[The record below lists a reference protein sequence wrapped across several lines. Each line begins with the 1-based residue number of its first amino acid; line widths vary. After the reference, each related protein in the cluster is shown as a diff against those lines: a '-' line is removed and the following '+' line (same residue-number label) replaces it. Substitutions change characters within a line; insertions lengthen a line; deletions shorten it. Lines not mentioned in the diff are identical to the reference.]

1 MTDPQITDEKAEYQ
15 TDSRD
20 LDLFS
25 NAYGW
30 DLRSQHY
37 GEGKEIQ
44 FIQDSF
50 KTFKAFNYGSAWLFD
65 GKSKDVFKDTDPI
78 YFIYIDSLIT
88 GADAFLYGDDWKEWT
103 DQLLNNPVGVA
114 TFSEKANYLMSALL
128 WFEDDRGRTYRP
140 SGNVW
145 NIGGYLACD
154 SNILSFIQD
163 RLHTGGGM
171 VKFKEYAGRVKVK
184 AAGPVIWGNKQENL
198 NLGNV
203 RTFVIPKEIY
213 DYGNQ
218 VYAARVD
225 SRYLTHQTDLPG
237 GRQLSIF
244 ETEIKG
250 ESYTVVYTGQ
260 TGDLPTFSHLTG
272 AVLWSSWEAAHLQGT
287 ASPEIQMS
295 DLTNLLDE
303 KKRSR
308 IEKAFE
314 SIFNTSLEWN
324 NNKGGKEYKKILTRP
339 FSQVEFIGKGK
350 GATVRPTIN
359 QSYVK
364 SLQQIGQPGSQFVK
378 IPRQLIAASKKFD
391 NYSLNYFKYLAYL
404 VGLSGH
410 RSVYKP
416 LVKTVLVKYAGYSE
430 SQLKKITGKSEKS
443 NNDIYNLIHRLC
455 KSAVSVGLLKDYQLD
470 TRADRTAKNWKVWKV
485 RLTIGSLK
493 DLEGGLYDSQLSAG
507 LDVIT
512 LIMDW
517 IKGFSKTRKTAAEY
531 HKDLIRWI
539 DKLGTKEVYNI
550 FLNIQNR
557 TENTHP
563 GNLFDAFRLRATELG
578 HSIKDKQKTHQPLL
592 ADLLQN
598 ITKKA

>member
-1 MTDPQITDEKAEYQ
+1 MTDPQKTDETAR
-15 TDSRD
+15 DSRD

-25 NAYGW
+25 DAYGW

-50 KTFKAFNYGSAWLFD
+50 KTFKAFSYGSAWLFD
-65 GKSKDVFKDTDPI
+65 GKSKDGFKDTDPI

-88 GADAFLYGDDWKEWT
+88 GADAFLLGDDWKERT
-103 DQLLNNPVGVA
+103 DQLLNNPMGSSA
-114 TFSEKANYLMSALL
+114 FSEKADYLLSALL
-128 WFEDDRGRTYRP
+128 WFEDDKGRTYRP

-154 SNILSFIQD
+154 ENIFSFIQD

-171 VKFKEYAGRVKVK
+171 DKFKEYAGRVKVK
-184 AAGPVIWGNKQENL
+184 AADPVIWGNKQENL

-225 SRYLTHQTDLPG
+225 SRYLTHQTDLPD

-295 DLTNLLDE
+295 DLSKLLDE
-303 KKRSR
+303 KDRKR
-308 IEKAFE
+308 IEKTFE

-324 NNKGGKEYKKILTRP
+324 NNKGGKEYKRILTRP
-339 FSQVEFIGKGK
+339 FSQVEFTGKGK
-350 GATVRPTIN
+350 GASVRPTIN

-364 SLQQIGQPGSQFVK
+364 SLQQIGQPGSQFIK

-391 NYSLNYFKYLAYL
+391 NYTLNYFKYL
-404 VGLSGH
+404 VGLTGH
-410 RSVYKP
+410 RSAYKP
-416 LVKTVLVKYAGYSE
+416 LVKTVLIKYAGYPE
-430 SQLKKITGKSEKS
+430 KKLKKMPVTSEGDES
-443 NNDIYNLIHRLC
+443 IYDLIHSLC
-455 KSAVSVGLLKDYQLD
+455 KSAVNVGLLSDYRLD
-470 TRADRTAKNWKVWKV
+470 TRADRTVKNWKVWKV
-485 RLTIGSLK
+485 RQTLGSFK
-493 DLEGGLYDSQLSAG
+493 SLEGGLYDRQQSAG

-517 IKGFSKTRKTAAEY
+517 IAGFSSVRKSPGAI
-531 HKDLIRWI
+531 HKDLTRWI
-539 DKLGTKEVYNI
+539 DKLGTKEVYKI

-557 TENTHP
+557 TEKTHP
-563 GNLFDAFRLRATELG
+563 GNLFKLLKEKA
-578 HSIKDKQKTHQPLL
+578 KQSE
-592 ADLLQN
+592 
-598 ITKKA
+598 

>member
-1 MTDPQITDEKAEYQ
+1 MAESMMLNFVISKSK
-15 TDSRD
+15 TET

-44 FIQDSF
+44 FIQDKF
-50 KTFKAFNYGSAWLFD
+50 KTFKAFNYGSAWLTD
-65 GKSKDVFKDTDPI
+65 GKSKDGFKDTDPV

-88 GADAFLYGDDWKEWT
+88 GADAFLLGDVWKERT
-103 DQLLNNPVGVA
+103 DQLLNNPMGEA
-114 TFSEKANYLMSALL
+114 AFSEKADYLLSALL
-128 WFEDDRGRTYRP
+128 WLEDDKGRTYRP

-154 SNILSFIQD
+154 ENIFSFIQD
-163 RLHTGGGM
+163 RLHTGGGLD
-171 VKFKEYAGRVKVK
+171 KFKDLAGRVKV
-184 AAGPVIWGNKQENL
+184 AAADPVIWGNKQENL

-225 SRYLTHQTDLPG
+225 SRYLTHQTDLPD

-260 TGDLPTFSHLTG
+260 AGDLPTFSHLTG

-295 DLTNLLDE
+295 DLANLLDE

-324 NNKGGKEYKKILTRP
+324 NNKGGKEYKRILTRP
-339 FSQVEFIGKGK
+339 FSQVEFSGKGK
-350 GATVRPTIN
+350 GASVRPTIN
-359 QSYVK
+359 QAYVK
-364 SLQQIGQPGSQFVK
+364 SLQQIGQPGGQFIK

-391 NYSLNYFKYLAYL
+391 NYSLNYFKYL

-410 RSVYKP
+410 RSAYKP
-416 LVKTVLVKYAGYSE
+416 LVKTVLIKYAGYPE
-430 SQLKKITGKSEKS
+430 KKLKKMSVTGDDS
-443 NNDIYNLIHRLC
+443 IYDLIRSLC

-485 RLTIGSLK
+485 SQRLGSFK
-493 DLEGGLYDSQLSAG
+493 DLEGDLYDKQRSAG

-517 IKGFSKTRKTAAEY
+517 ISGFSNVKKSPGAI
-531 HKDLIRWI
+531 HKDLTRWI
-539 DKLGTKEVYNI
+539 DKLGTKEVYKI

-557 TENTHP
+557 TEKTHP
-563 GNLFDAFRLRATELG
+563 GHLFTLLK
-578 HSIKDKQKTHQPLL
+578 IKAKQSE
-592 ADLLQN
+592 
-598 ITKKA
+598 

>member
-154 SNILSFIQD
+154 ENIFSFVQD

-171 VKFKEYAGRVKVK
+171 DKFKDLADRVKVK
-184 AAGPVIWGNKQENL
+184 AADPVIWGNKQENL
-198 NLGNV
+198 NLTNARKLIV
-203 RTFVIPKEIY
+203 TKDLF
-213 DYGNQ
+213 DYSTRF
-218 VYAARVD
+218 YAARVD
-225 SRYLTHQTDLPG
+225 SRYLTHQTDLPD

-250 ESYTVVYTGQ
+250 ESVKITTFGKD
-260 TGDLPTFSHLTG
+260 GELPVFSHLTG
-272 AVLWSSWEAAHLQGT
+272 SLLWLVSSVAHLQGT

-295 DLTNLLDE
+295 DLEYILKTKDR
-303 KKRSR
+303 KRIIR
-308 IEKAFE
+308 
-314 SIFNTSLEWN
+314 SIDSVSYTTYETEN
-324 NNKGGKEYKKILTRP
+324 KKIDKDYRRTVITSP
-339 FSQVEFIGKGK
+339 FSQVEFAGKGK
-350 GATVRPTIN
+350 GATVRITIN
-359 QSYVK
+359 QAYVK
-364 SLQQIGQPGSQFVK
+364 NLQQIGQPGVQFYK
-378 IPRQLIAASKKFD
+378 YPKQLLSAYKKYDLYTF
-391 NYSLNYFKYLAYL
+391 NFFKYLIKFI
-404 VGLSGH
+404 GH
-410 RSVYKP
+410 RSAYKP

-430 SQLKKITGKSEKS
+430 SQLKKIPGVSEKS

-517 IKGFSKTRKTAAEY
+517 IAGFSNVRKSPGAI
-531 HKDLIRWI
+531 HKDLTRWI
-539 DKLGTKEVYNI
+539 DKLGTKEVYKI

-563 GNLFDAFRLRATELG
+563 GHLFKLLK
-578 HSIKDKQKTHQPLL
+578 IKAKQSE
-592 ADLLQN
+592 
-598 ITKKA
+598 

>member
-1 MTDPQITDEKAEYQ
+1 MTDPQKTDETAENQ
-15 TDSRD
+15 SDGRD

-25 NAYGW
+25 DAYGW

-44 FIQDSF
+44 FIQDKF
-50 KTFKAFNYGSAWLFD
+50 KTFKAFNYGSAWLSD
-65 GKSKDVFKDTDPI
+65 GKSKDGFKDTDPV

-88 GADAFLYGDDWKEWT
+88 GADAFLWGDNWKERT
-103 DQLLNNPVGVA
+103 DQLLNNPMGA
-114 TFSEKANYLMSALL
+114 AAFSDKADYLLSALL
-128 WFEDDRGRTYRP
+128 WFEDDKGRTYRP

-145 NIGGYLACD
+145 NIGSYLVCD
-154 SNILSFIQD
+154 ENIFSFVQD

-171 VKFKEYAGRVKVK
+171 DKFKDLAGRVKVK
-184 AAGPVIWGNKQENL
+184 ATGAVTWGNKQENL

-225 SRYLTHQTDLPG
+225 SRYLTHQTVLPD

-295 DLTNLLDE
+295 DLANLLDE

-324 NNKGGKEYKKILTRP
+324 NNKGGKEYKRILTRP
-339 FSQVEFIGKGK
+339 FSQVEFTGKGK
-350 GATVRPTIN
+350 GASVRPTIN
-359 QSYVK
+359 QAYVK
-364 SLQQIGQPGSQFVK
+364 SLQQIGQPGSQFIK

-391 NYSLNYFKYLAYL
+391 NYTLNYFKYL
-404 VGLSGH
+404 VGLTGH
-410 RSVYKP
+410 RSAYKP
-416 LVKTVLVKYAGYSE
+416 LVKTVLIKYAGYPE
-430 SQLKKITGKSEKS
+430 KKLKKMSVTGDDS
-443 NNDIYNLIHRLC
+443 IYDLIRSLC

-470 TRADRTAKNWKVWKV
+470 TRADRTAKNWRVWKV
-485 RLTIGSLK
+485 SQRLGSFK
-493 DLEGGLYDSQLSAG
+493 DLEGGLYDRQRSAG

-517 IKGFSKTRKTAAEY
+517 ISGFSNVKKSPGAI
-531 HKDLIRWI
+531 HKDLTRWI
-539 DKLGTKEVYNI
+539 DKLGADAVYGT
-550 FLNIQNR
+550 FQDIQNR
-557 TENTHP
+557 TEKTHP
-563 GNLFDAFRLRATELG
+563 GNLFTLLK
-578 HSIKDKQKTHQPLL
+578 IKAKQSE
-592 ADLLQN
+592 
-598 ITKKA
+598 

>member
-1 MTDPQITDEKAEYQ
+1 MTDPQKTDETAR
-15 TDSRD
+15 DSRD

-25 NAYGW
+25 DAYGW

-50 KTFKAFNYGSAWLFD
+50 KTFKAFSYGSAWLFD
-65 GKSKDVFKDTDPI
+65 GKSKDGFKDTDPI

-88 GADAFLYGDDWKEWT
+88 GADAFLLGDDWKERT
-103 DQLLNNPVGVA
+103 DQLLNNPMGSSA
-114 TFSEKANYLMSALL
+114 FSEKADYLLSALL
-128 WFEDDRGRTYRP
+128 WFEDDKGRTYRP

-154 SNILSFIQD
+154 ENIFSFIQD

-171 VKFKEYAGRVKVK
+171 DKFKEYAGRVKVK
-184 AAGPVIWGNKQENL
+184 AADPVIWGNKQENL

-225 SRYLTHQTDLPG
+225 SRYLTHQTDLPD

-295 DLTNLLDE
+295 DLSKLLDE
-303 KKRSR
+303 KDRKR
-308 IEKAFE
+308 IEKTFE

-324 NNKGGKEYKKILTRP
+324 NNKGGKEYKRILTRP
-339 FSQVEFIGKGK
+339 FSQVEFTGKGK
-350 GATVRPTIN
+350 GASVRPTIN

-364 SLQQIGQPGSQFVK
+364 SLQQIGQPGSQFIK

-391 NYSLNYFKYLAYL
+391 NYTLNYFKYL
-404 VGLSGH
+404 VGLTGH
-410 RSVYKP
+410 RSAYKP
-416 LVKTVLVKYAGYSE
+416 LVKTIFIKYAG
-430 SQLKKITGKSEKS
+430 
-443 NNDIYNLIHRLC
+443 LI
-455 KSAVSVGLLKDYQLD
+455 
-470 TRADRTAKNWKVWKV
+470 
-485 RLTIGSLK
+485 
-493 DLEGGLYDSQLSAG
+493 
-507 LDVIT
+507 
-512 LIMDW
+512 
-517 IKGFSKTRKTAAEY
+517 
-531 HKDLIRWI
+531 
-539 DKLGTKEVYNI
+539 
-550 FLNIQNR
+550 
-557 TENTHP
+557 
-563 GNLFDAFRLRATELG
+563 
-578 HSIKDKQKTHQPLL
+578 
-592 ADLLQN
+592 
-598 ITKKA
+598 

>member
-1 MTDPQITDEKAEYQ
+1 LTDPQKTDETAR
-15 TDSRD
+15 DSRD

-25 NAYGW
+25 DAYGW

-50 KTFKAFNYGSAWLFD
+50 KTFKAFSYGSAWLFD
-65 GKSKDVFKDTDPI
+65 GKSKDGFKDTDPI

-88 GADAFLYGDDWKEWT
+88 GADAFLLGDDWKERT
-103 DQLLNNPVGVA
+103 DQLLNNPMGA
-114 TFSEKANYLMSALL
+114 AAFSDKASYLLSALL
-128 WFEDDRGRTYRP
+128 WFEDDKGRTYRP

-154 SNILSFIQD
+154 ESIFSFIQD

-171 VKFKEYAGRVKVK
+171 DKFKDLAGRVKV
-184 AAGPVIWGNKQENL
+184 AAADPVIWGNKQENL

-218 VYAARVD
+218 IYAARVD

-295 DLTNLLDE
+295 DLSKLLDE

-308 IEKAFE
+308 IEKTFE
-314 SIFNTSLEWN
+314 SIFNTSWEWN
-324 NNKGGKEYKKILTRP
+324 NNKGGKEYKRILTRP
-339 FSQVEFIGKGK
+339 FSQVEFTGKGK
-350 GATVRPTIN
+350 GASVRPTIN
-359 QSYVK
+359 QAYVK
-364 SLQQIGQPGSQFVK
+364 SLQQIGQPGSQFIK

-391 NYSLNYFKYLAYL
+391 NYTLNYFKYL
-404 VGLSGH
+404 VGLTGH
-410 RSVYKP
+410 RSAYKP
-416 LVKTVLVKYAGYSE
+416 LVKTILIKYAGYPE
-430 SQLKKITGKSEKS
+430 KKLKKMSITGDDS
-443 NNDIYNLIHRLC
+443 IYDLIHSLC
-455 KSAVSVGLLKDYQLD
+455 KSAVNVGLLKDYQLD

-485 RLTIGSLK
+485 RQTLGSFK
-493 DLEGGLYDSQLSAG
+493 DLEGGLYDRQQSAG

-512 LIMDW
+512 LIMGW
-517 IKGFSKTRKTAAEY
+517 INGFSNVRKSQGAI
-531 HKDLIRWI
+531 HKDLTRWI
-539 DKLGTKEVYNI
+539 DKLGADAVYET
-550 FLNIQNR
+550 FQDIQNR
-557 TENTHP
+557 TEKTHP
-563 GNLFDAFRLRATELG
+563 GHLFKLLK
-578 HSIKDKQKTHQPLL
+578 IKAKQSK
-592 ADLLQN
+592 
-598 ITKKA
+598 

>member
-1 MTDPQITDEKAEYQ
+1 MTDPQKTDETAR
-15 TDSRD
+15 DSRD

-25 NAYGW
+25 DAYGW

-50 KTFKAFNYGSAWLFD
+50 KTFKAFSYGSAWLFD
-65 GKSKDVFKDTDPI
+65 GKSKDGFKDTDPI

-88 GADAFLYGDDWKEWT
+88 GADAFLLGDDWKERT
-103 DQLLNNPVGVA
+103 DQLLNNPMGA
-114 TFSEKANYLMSALL
+114 AAFSDKASYLLSALL
-128 WFEDDRGRTYRP
+128 WFEDDKGRTYRP

-154 SNILSFIQD
+154 ESIFSFIQD

-171 VKFKEYAGRVKVK
+171 DKFKDLAGRVKV
-184 AAGPVIWGNKQENL
+184 AAADPVIWGNKQENL

-218 VYAARVD
+218 IYAARVD

-295 DLTNLLDE
+295 DLSKLLDE

-308 IEKAFE
+308 IEKTFE

-324 NNKGGKEYKKILTRP
+324 NNKGGKEYKRILTRP
-339 FSQVEFIGKGK
+339 FSQVEFTGKGK
-350 GATVRPTIN
+350 GASVRPTIN
-359 QSYVK
+359 QAYVK
-364 SLQQIGQPGSQFVK
+364 SLQQIGQPGSQFIK

-391 NYSLNYFKYLAYL
+391 NYTLNYFKYL
-404 VGLSGH
+404 VGLTGH
-410 RSVYKP
+410 RSAYKP
-416 LVKTVLVKYAGYSE
+416 LVKTILIKYAGYPE
-430 SQLKKITGKSEKS
+430 KKLKKMSITGDDS
-443 NNDIYNLIHRLC
+443 IYDLIHSLC
-455 KSAVSVGLLKDYQLD
+455 KSAVNVGLLKDYQLD

-485 RLTIGSLK
+485 RQTLGSFK
-493 DLEGGLYDSQLSAG
+493 DLEGGLYDRQQSAG

-517 IKGFSKTRKTAAEY
+517 INGFSNVRKSQGAI
-531 HKDLIRWI
+531 HKDLTRWI
-539 DKLGTKEVYNI
+539 DKLGADAVYET
-550 FLNIQNR
+550 FQDIQNR
-557 TENTHP
+557 TEKTHP
-563 GNLFDAFRLRATELG
+563 GHLFKLLK
-578 HSIKDKQKTHQPLL
+578 IKAKQSK
-592 ADLLQN
+592 
-598 ITKKA
+598 

>member
-1 MTDPQITDEKAEYQ
+1 MTDPQKTYETAEYQ
-15 TDSRD
+15 TDSRA

-25 NAYGW
+25 DAYGW

-88 GADAFLYGDDWKEWT
+88 GAFAFLYGDDWKERT
-103 DQLLNNPVGVA
+103 DKLLYNHMGA
-114 TFSEKANYLMSALL
+114 AAFSKKADYLLLVLL
-128 WFEDDRGRTYRP
+128 WFEDDKGRTYRP

-154 SNILSFIQD
+154 ENIFSFIQD
-163 RLHTGGGM
+163 RLQTGGGM
-171 VKFKEYAGRVKVK
+171 DKFEKYACRVKVK
-184 AAGPVIWGNKQENL
+184 AADPVIWGNKQENL

-218 VYAARVD
+218 VYSARVD
-225 SRYLTHQTDLPG
+225 SRYLTHQTDLPD

-250 ESYTVVYTGQ
+250 ETYKITYIGQ
-260 TGDLPTFSHLTG
+260 KGDLPTFSHLTG

-295 DLTNLLDE
+295 DLANLLDE

-314 SIFNTSLEWN
+314 SIFNTSLVWN

-339 FSQVEFIGKGK
+339 FSQVEFTGKGK

-364 SLQQIGQPGSQFVK
+364 SLQQIGQPGSQFIK
-378 IPRQLIAASKKFD
+378 IPRQLIAAPKKFD
-391 NYSLNYFKYLAYL
+391 NYQLNYFKYL

-416 LVKTVLVKYAGYSE
+416 LVKTVLIKYAGYSE
-430 SQLKKITGKSEKS
+430 KKLKKMSVTGDDS
-443 NNDIYNLIHRLC
+443 IYDLIRSLC
-455 KSAVSVGLLKDYQLD
+455 KSAVSVNLLSKYRLDYK
-470 TRADRTAKNWKVWKV
+470 ADRTRTATNWKVWKV
-485 RLTIGSLK
+485 SQTLGSFR
-493 DLEGGLYDSQLSAG
+493 DLEGGLYDSQQSAG

-517 IKGFSKTRKTAAEY
+517 IAGFSNVRKSPGDI
-531 HKDLIRWI
+531 HKDLTRWI
-539 DKLGTKEVYNI
+539 DKLGTKEVYKI

-563 GNLFDAFRLRATELG
+563 GHLFKLLK
-578 HSIKDKQKTHQPLL
+578 IKAKQSE
-592 ADLLQN
+592 
-598 ITKKA
+598 